1 MTITELVRMAKRIH
15 DVEGWDLGSR
25 SSRETRN
32 AFLERVV
39 GCAYWGHP
47 AYNSQPDTQ
56 WHCKD
61 PDGPGGRPASDDVV
75 VSMPTRYAYDLIP
88 GAGAD
93 GYRFEAHGF
102 DLGPEQFV
110 FVPSKPNGAGFPEPD
125 IPPAADDHKCPVLTV
140 PGYEALGGDAFF
152 REQVGKP
159 LAADYAEAGQAFNDG
174 TAVWFSRTTYVLIE
188 AALKGTTV
196 DMRARRNEWRA
207 ALGLP
212 PR

>member
-1 MTITELVRMAKRIH
+1 MNITELVRMAKRIH
-15 DVEGWDLGSR
+15 DAEGWDLGAR

-32 AFLERVV
+32 AYLERVV
-39 GCAYWGHP
+39 GCAHWGHP
-47 AYNSQPDTQ
+47 TYNPVPDKQ

-75 VSMPTRYAYDLIP
+75 VSMPTRYAYDIIP

-110 FVPSKPNGAGFPEPD
+110 FVPSKPNGAGFPEPE

-140 PGYEALGGDAFF
+140 PGYEQLGGDTFF
-152 REQVGKP
+152 RNEVGVP
-159 LAADYAEAGQAFNDG
+159 LAEDYAEAGQTLNDG
-174 TAVWFSRTTYVLIE
+174 SAVWCARTVYVLMKAAIE
-188 AALKGTTV
+188 GKTV
-196 DMRARRNEWRA
+196 DMRQRRNEWRA
-207 ALGLP
+207 VLKLWP
-212 PR
+212 K

>member
-15 DVEGWDLGSR
+15 DAEGWDLGSR

-47 AYNSQPDTQ
+47 AYNKTPDTQ

-75 VSMPTRYAYDLIP
+75 VSMPSRYAYDLIP

-110 FVPSKPNGAGFPEPD
+110 FVPSKPNGAGFPEPE
-125 IPPAADDHKCPVLTV
+125 IPPAADDHKCP
-140 PGYEALGGDAFF
+140 PPPPKPPYPGDAFF
-152 REQVGKP
+152 TEQIGRV
-159 LAADYAEAGQAFNDG
+159 LESDYTEAGQRLNAG
-174 TAVWFSRTTYVLIE
+174 SSVWFSRTIWRHVNE
-188 AALKGTTV
+188 GMSMEQSAAQSRK
-196 DMRARRNEWRA
+196 EWRA
-207 ALGLP
+207 ALGLNP
-212 PR
+212 